1 MIKLVLNMD
10 GMDIDFESEGV
21 NGRSSIDAFRLMDR
35 LDKVQYRWNEELID
49 GLVKFACRLF
59 NDQFTPDE
67 FLDGIKGSLFVIGP
81 QLLNAVIQDVAG
93 AISEIPP
100 RPTQA
105 AQEKS

>member
-1 MIKLVLNMD
+1 MID
-10 GMDIDFESEGV
+10 GMEIPFETEGV
-21 NGRSSIDAFRLMDR
+21 NGRSSVRAFKIMEK
-35 LDKVQYRWNEELID
+35 LDKAKYRWTDETIDEL
-49 GLVKFACRLF
+49 VTFACGLF
-59 NDQFTPDE
+59 SNQFTKDE

-81 QLLNAVIQDVAG
+81 QLLNAVIQDVSG